1 LLDNPTTIQF
11 VLLEST
17 ITSITIDRQMAIINV
32 QIGKKIIEDVF
43 LDSGS
48 RINIITEKLK
58 V

>member
-1 LLDNPTTIQF
+1 MLDNPTTIQF

-43 LDSGS
+43 LDGGS

>member
-1 LLDNPTTIQF
+1 
-11 VLLEST
+11 
-17 ITSITIDRQMAIINV
+17 MAIINV

-43 LDSGS
+43 LDGGS